1 MNTGTIK
8 RITGRILHAAV
19 RLHIKAI
26 GRHVQRYQALADA
39 AVRRSEQAASDV
51 THAKRAYAAAV
62 DSEFEAVDQAAAA
75 VKAAHAEIAELPSV
89 NGYGVVRAD
98 PPFGAA
104 PQVIDK
110 RK

>member
-1 MNTGTIK
+1 MTSFYAK
-8 RITGRILHAAV
+8 RITGKLLAFGV
-19 RLHIKAI
+19 NLHIKAI
-26 GRHVQRYQALADA
+26 GRHVQKFQALADA
-39 AVRRSEQAASDV
+39 ATLRSEQAASDV
-51 THAKRAYAAAV
+51 TNAKRAYAAAV
-62 DSEFEAVDQAAAA
+62 DAEFEAADQAAA
-75 VKAAHAEIAELPSV
+75 VIKAAHAEIAKLPSV